1 MPRALGLLLAV
12 AGLALA
18 GAVAPAVARPRPP
31 RLPGLKAPALP
42 GPSGMTLGFVDYP
55 MFMQSPPPLQS
66 YWLGQAHALGSR
78 FIRLSADW
86 YDIAPLVRPR
96 RFNGTNPRSRGY
108 NWTSLDEDVEAAAA
122 HNQEVVMM
130 AWQAPSW
137 AEGRGAPP
145 QFRGIWLPNA
155 AQFGAFGHAL
165 AVRYSGRFPDPRH
178 RGRKLPR
185 VRYFQAW
192 NEPNLPN
199 YLLPQWELVGRNWVP
214 VSPRIYRSL
223 LNAFY
228 GGVKSARRDA
238 FVMSAGTGPY
248 GDPPATGQGRM
259 RPVTFLEGLFCLT
272 PSLRPTGGCRNPPHL
287 DGLDHHPYAIG
298 PTVKAH
304 DPGDISVPDLFKIN
318 RISRAAARYGH
329 VFPAGTKPLW
339 VTEIDWTSGGQ
350 GASPSLQAQD
360 LAAAM
365 YEFWRQGIT
374 HVFWFELRDPPPA
387 QTNSF
392 ATAGL
397 YYSNGVPKLA
407 AAAYRFPFAAVLIPH
422 RKHYATAL
430 WGRAPIRG
438 VVTIEKLV
446 GTRWRRIARART
458 TAGGIFYTVR
468 SVHVPVELRAV
479 IGREVSP
486 VYVTHF

>member
-1 MPRALGLLLAV
+1 MASLRAVRAFAVLVAVAIVALGGGV
-12 AGLALA
+12 T
-18 GAVAPAVARPRPP
+18 PAA
-31 RLPGLKAPALP
+31 ALP
-42 GPSGMTLGFVDYP
+42 GPSRMVLGFVDYP

-66 YWLGQAHALGSR
+66 YWLGQAEALGSS
-78 FIRLSADW
+78 FIRLTADW

-122 HNQEVVMM
+122 HHQQVVMM
-130 AWQAPSW
+130 AWQAPNW
-137 AEGRGAPP
+137 AQARGAPR
-145 QFRGIWLPNA
+145 QFRGIWFPNA
-155 AQFGAFGHAL
+155 GQFGAFGHAL

-199 YLLPQWELVGRNWVP
+199 YLLPQWQLVGRNWVP
-214 VSPRIYRSL
+214 VSPRIYRSM

-228 GGVKSARRDA
+228 GGVKSAQRDA
-238 FVMSAGTGPY
+238 VVMSAGTGPY
-248 GDPPATGQGRM
+248 GDPPATGYGRM
-259 RPVTFLEGLFCLT
+259 RPVTFLQGLFCLT
-272 PSLRPTGGCRNPPHL
+272 PSLRPTGCRNPPHL
-287 DGLDHHPYAIG
+287 DALDHHPYAVG
-298 PTVKAH
+298 PTVKAR
-304 DPGDISVPDLFKIN
+304 DSGDISVPDLGKIT
-318 RISRAAARYGH
+318 RIVRAAARYGH
-329 VFPAGTKPLW
+329 VVPGGPKPLW
-339 VTEIDWTSGGQ
+339 VTEIDWTSSGGT
-350 GASPSLQAQD
+350 GVNTPTSQAEN

-365 YEFWRQGIT
+365 YEFWRQGVA
-374 HVFWFELRDPPPA
+374 HVFWFELRDPPST

-397 YYSNGVPKLA
+397 YYSNGVPKEA

-438 VVTIEKLV
+438 TVSIEKLV
-446 GTRWRRIARART
+446 GTRWRRIARVHT
-458 TAGGIFYTVR
+458 TSGRIFYTVR

-479 IGREVSP
+479 IGRDVSP